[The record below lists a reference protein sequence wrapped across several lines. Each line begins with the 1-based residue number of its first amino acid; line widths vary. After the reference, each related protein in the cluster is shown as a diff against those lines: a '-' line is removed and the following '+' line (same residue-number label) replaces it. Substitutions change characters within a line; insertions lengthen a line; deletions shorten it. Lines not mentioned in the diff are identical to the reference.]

1 MIWNVLFK
9 EEITI
14 DLPKTFNAISMYRFI
29 DKAIDEQCDAK
40 CSKIYFNFSTLSF
53 IEPVGVV
60 VLSNLI
66 EYFNII
72 KVRVFFKGHKISS
85 PANRFLDDAGFFYH
99 YLKEYAFTS
108 SAQRSTT
115 KALKL
120 VSSDDA
126 TSYLYF
132 TLMPW
137 IGQEVGLS
145 DDSLSALR
153 TSIEEIFHNIRDHS
167 GVGIGCV
174 FAQHYPRK
182 NEIQIAVSD
191 FGQGIPAIVRTKLPD
206 IISDTD
212 ALRKACEEGFTTQ
225 SNVRN
230 RGAGL
235 TNLMRYITLRNN
247 GTVLI
252 SSGNAQI
259 SAVQKNINSTKIT
272 AKTSDGFYPGTLVRA
287 ILRTDTLEQVARDT
301 ELEVFEW

>member
-1 MIWNVLFK
+1 MIWNILSK
-9 EEITI
+9 EEITVK
-14 DLPKTFNAISMYRFI
+14 LPTAFNATSLYRFI
-29 DKAIDEQCDAK
+29 DKAIDEQCGAK
-40 CSKIYFNFSTLSF
+40 CSKIYFDFSTLSF

-66 EYFNII
+66 EYFKKIGV
-72 KVRVFFKGHKISS
+72 KVAFKGHTVATK
-85 PANRFLDDAGFFYH
+85 ANTFLDDAGFFSY
-99 YLKEYAFTS
+99 YLKHYIFES
-108 SAQRSTT
+108 SSQRSTT

-120 VSSDDA
+120 VSSGDA

-137 IGQEVGLS
+137 IGQEVELS
-145 DDSLSALR
+145 EESLSALR

-174 FAQHYPRK
+174 FAQHYPQK
-182 NEIQIAVSD
+182 KEIQIAISD
-191 FGQGIPAIVRTKLPD
+191 FGEGIPTLVRTKLPN
-206 IISDTD
+206 ITSDTD
-212 ALRKACEEGFTTQ
+212 ALRQACQEGFSTQ

-235 TNLMRYITLRNN
+235 SNLMRYITLRNN

-252 SSGNAQI
+252 SSGKAQI
-259 SAVQKNINSTKIT
+259 SAVHRNSKVKMT
-272 AKTSDGFYPGTLVRA
+272 ARESDGFYPGTLVRA
-287 ILRTDTLEQVARDT
+287 ILRTDTLEQVTKDI